1 MPTVVCSFCEKEF
14 ERPQYLIKEKNFC
27 SRPCSAQSRK
37 SSYDETLEMHQF
49 YSEGNSLIVTGRHF
63 GLTDMAL
70 ISRFKKHGF
79 MTRQKEIDP
88 SLRNYTEAD
97 LKFQYLE
104 CKKTISELQELYGVS
119 RSLIQDDLK
128 RFNITTRKASK
139 RDQKGKNNDSWKGG
153 FSYTNQGY
161 KLVLMPEHPNAQT
174 NGYVFEHVLI
184 ALKKFGFD
192 KLPTD
197 SCVHHINLNIKDN
210 SEANL
215 DVCKI
220 SKHMEYHS
228 QLQYHA
234 ASFLIGNGLIKFNSR
249 DGYYYNNSDLLP
261 KLIPQKIPRVKKY
274 KSIKKEN
281 HPNARKGWIAE
292 HVYIALKT
300 ANQDRLRKGQ
310 AVHHIDPQK

>member
-1 MPTVVCSFCEKEF
+1 MD
-14 ERPQYLIKEKNFC
+14 LI
-27 SRPCSAQSRK
+27 
-37 SSYDETLEMHQF
+37 
-49 YSEGNSLIVTGRHF
+49 
-63 GLTDMAL
+63 
-70 ISRFKKHGF
+70 
-79 MTRQKEIDP
+79 
-88 SLRNYTEAD
+88 
-97 LKFQYLE
+97 
-104 CKKTISELQELYGVS
+104 
-119 RSLIQDDLK
+119 
-128 RFNITTRKASK
+128 
-139 RDQKGKNNDSWKGG
+139 
-153 FSYTNQGY
+153 TNQGY

-174 NGYVFEHVLI
+174 NGYVFEHVHI

-192 KLPTD
+192 KLPKD

-261 KLIPQKIPRVKKY
+261 KLTPQKIPKGKNT
-274 KSIKKEN
+274 KALKKEN

-310 AVHHIDPQK
+310 AVHHIDLNKENNSPENLAICSKSDHGKYHKQLETFAIDNLFHKGLIQFQANKVM